1 MRIPQI
7 AIDQSGLIMT
17 RPDSFAPQVDIYAG
31 EKYIIFMDMPGISL
45 EDIVIY
51 RQNIMTIV
59 KGSKRNPYTDEYEI
73 KKMVKQER
81 KYGDFT
87 LTFKI
92 PEVYERKWKSQLLE
106 NGVMIIIYEKDVE
119 ETEN

>member
-1 MRIPQI
+1 
-7 AIDQSGLIMT
+7 
-17 RPDSFAPQVDIYAG
+17 
-31 EKYIIFMDMPGISL
+31 MPGISL

-92 PEVYERKWKSQLLE
+92 PEQYERKWKSQTLE

-119 ETEN
+119 ETEDCRQITT